1 MAKQNGINLNIILI
15 GLGLLVIA
23 GGALSFKTLLNPTAE
38 EDKSQDLRRRD
49 LLKQLRE
56 ILSSGYYETLKKTG
70 TLPMLN
76 PAKLE
81 KLATQ
86 IFNSMG
92 YFNDDEAAI
101 NAAFQQLNTKFE
113 AWALASTF
121 NKKFNNDL
129 FSFLADS
136 LNQTE
141 MIYLGSIIDPLKLK

>member
-1 MAKQNGINLNIILI
+1 MKNINPTYILI
-15 GLGLLVIA
+15 ALAVLAI
-23 GGALSFKTLLNPTAE
+23 GGFGFGVKNLLNPTAE

-56 ILSSGYYETLKKTG
+56 ILSSGYYETLKKAG
-70 TLPMLN
+70 SLPMLN
-76 PAKLE
+76 PAKLSQLSE
-81 KLATQ
+81 Q
-86 IFNSMG
+86 IFNAMG
-92 YFNDDEAAI
+92 FFNDDEQAI
-101 NAAFQQLNTKFE
+101 NAAFQKLNSKFE

-121 NKKFNNDL
+121 NKKFNKDL

>member
-1 MAKQNGINLNIILI
+1 MAKQNININYILI

-86 IFNSMG
+86 IFNAMG
-92 YFNDDEAAI
+92 FFNDDEAAI

-129 FSFLADS
+129 FSFLADN

-141 MIYLGSIIDPLKLK
+141 IIYLGSIIDPLKLK

>member
-1 MAKQNGINLNIILI
+1 MKNINPTYILI
-15 GLGLLVIA
+15 ALAVLAIGGFGFGVKNLV
-23 GGALSFKTLLNPTAE
+23 NPTAE

-56 ILSSGYYETLKKTG
+56 ILASGYYETLKKSG
-70 TLPMLN
+70 SLPMLN

-92 YFNDDEAAI
+92 LFNDDEAAI
-101 NAAFQQLNTKFE
+101 NSVFQQLNSKFE

>member
-86 IFNSMG
+86 IFNAMG
-92 YFNDDEAAI
+92 FFNDDEAAI

>member
-1 MAKQNGINLNIILI
+1 MA
-15 GLGLLVIA
+15 
-23 GGALSFKTLLNPTAE
+23 
-38 EDKSQDLRRRD
+38 
-49 LLKQLRE
+49 
-56 ILSSGYYETLKKTG
+56 SGYYETLKKSG
-70 TLPMLN
+70 SLPILN

-92 YFNDDEAAI
+92 FFNDDEAAI
-101 NAAFQQLNTKFE
+101 NSAFQQLNSKFE

>member
-1 MAKQNGINLNIILI
+1 MKKPDNTTIFLII
-15 GLGLLVIA
+15 GGLLLL
-23 GGALSFKTLLNPTAE
+23 GGFGFGIKNLLNPTAE

-56 ILSSGYYETLKKTG
+56 ILASGYYETLKKSG
-70 TLPMLN
+70 SLPMLN

-92 YFNDDEAAI
+92 FFNDDEAAI
-101 NAAFQQLNTKFE
+101 NSAFQQLNTKFE

-121 NKKFNNDL
+121 NKKFNKDL

>member
-1 MAKQNGINLNIILI
+1 MKKPDNTTIFLII
-15 GLGLLVIA
+15 GGLLLL
-23 GGALSFKTLLNPTAE
+23 GGFGFGVKNLLNPTAE

-56 ILSSGYYETLKKTG
+56 ILASGYYETLKKSG
-70 TLPMLN
+70 SLPILN

-92 YFNDDEAAI
+92 FFNDDEAAI
-101 NAAFQQLNTKFE
+101 NSAFQQLNSKFE